1 MQPSRAAK
9 PQAPALPAATA
20 MQAVKVRAFVRQIAR
35 QRPLASPLPPV
46 APAPPL
52 SLPLGSFQPLPPSFE
67 GGAVGW
73 DGMSAALRGT
83 AVQPRTGSTRTA
95 AAAPVQAA
103 AVQTRK
109 LKAKDAPKPPP
120 PPPRKSAGGTMKVGG
135 REWVQTQ
142 AAGRCRGRADR
153 GGQGARPARR
163 LALLAYSILH
173 LCTHMVV

>member
-1 MQPSRAAK
+1 
-9 PQAPALPAATA
+9 

-52 SLPLGSFQPLPPSFE
+52 SLPLGSFQPLPPSFDTQ
-67 GGAVGW
+67 VT
-73 DGMSAALRGT
+73 GMSAALRGT
-83 AVQPRTGSTRTA
+83 AVQQRTGSTRTA